1 MAKVF
6 DLHGGLKDGGQA
18 NLNQEETDKVTKIQ
32 ETQIEHDETNHGL
45 KIEMRNKVS
54 AHFMRV
60 ELPEEIIN
68 EIIEYKDADNQ
79 EFKDNLKFVLEKIGK
94 TFLKKS
100 YNLEKKFTDI
110 KIKFKEHDFIDAYFN
125 GPYQIQMLLFTQDK
139 GETRF
144 DWGNTTVLTDHVLRP
159 KMEET
164 VKHER
169 GVLLVYPS
177 YVMGTSKEI
186 GLHMTVDLKY

>member
-1 MAKVF
+1 MKAFDQYPDGTKKVDEDF
-6 DLHGGLKDGGQA
+6 
-18 NLNQEETDKVTKIQ
+18 NQRVEKQDKIIQ
-32 ETQIEHDETNHGL
+32 ETQQEHDETNHGL

-60 ELPEEIIN
+60 ELPEEIIS
-68 EIIEYKDADNQ
+68 EIIENKDADNQ

-110 KIKFKEHDFIDAYFN
+110 EIKFKEHDFIDAYFN

-144 DWGNTTVLTDHVLRP
+144 DWGNTTSMTDHVLRP

-164 VKHER
+164 IKHER

-177 YVMGTSKEI
+177 YVMGTSNEI